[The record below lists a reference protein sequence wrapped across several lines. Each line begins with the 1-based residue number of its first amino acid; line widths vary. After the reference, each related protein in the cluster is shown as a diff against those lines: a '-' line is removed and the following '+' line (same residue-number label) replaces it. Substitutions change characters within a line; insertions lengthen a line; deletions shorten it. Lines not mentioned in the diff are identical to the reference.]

1 MYKNYFS
8 GDDNVGFELTNKS
21 LKQIRIDV
29 DSDFNFDDIE
39 IYSGKSIISIDKENM
54 HYERIIYSIC
64 FTVFIISI
72 LLFIDKKLNF
82 SDTIICF
89 IGRKYKIAL
98 RDLLIFIVSLVIGAI
113 IAYFVS
119 GLKFM
124 YSTWLFCSAIVAII
138 LFILISYRTIKD
150 KPEKLLVRLVL
161 FLLLLCYLFLQLVI
175 LVGILIHIL
184 NLQ

>member
-1 MYKNYFS
+1 
-8 GDDNVGFELTNKS
+8 
-21 LKQIRIDV
+21 
-29 DSDFNFDDIE
+29 
-39 IYSGKSIISIDKENM
+39 M

-98 RDLLIFIVSLVIGAI
+98 RDLFIFIVSLVIGAI

-150 KPEKLLVRLVL
+150 KPEKLLVRLVFVSSITML
-161 FLLLLCYLFLQLVI
+161 FVSPSKFI
-175 LVGILIHIL
+175 
-184 NLQ
+184 